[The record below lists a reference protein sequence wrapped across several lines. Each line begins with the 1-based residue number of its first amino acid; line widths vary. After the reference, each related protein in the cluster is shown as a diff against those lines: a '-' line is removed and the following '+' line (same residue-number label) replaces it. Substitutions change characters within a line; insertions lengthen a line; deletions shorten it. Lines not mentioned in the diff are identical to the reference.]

1 MLELEDEAKKA
12 GITVINEIGYA
23 SGEPFYSYSEMS
35 QEGFLLRN
43 YRLLLSLDT
52 SALETCLGSKNSK
65 TLPEEVIANSPLTD
79 RSLGAAQFYISCAQ
93 LSVTKGGSGTP
104 SPLVSPFL

>member
-1 MLELEDEAKKA
+1 MKDAL
-12 GITVINEIGYA
+12 TVNFTIPAAVPTGEYLFRVEHIGLHVAQYVL
-23 SGEPFYSYSEMS
+23 GEHFSSYSGMS
-35 QEGFLLRN
+35 QEELLLRHFSGATTPN
-43 YRLLLSLDT
+43 PFP
-52 SALETCLGSKNSK
+52 K
-65 TLPEEVIANSPLTD
+65 EVIANSPLTD